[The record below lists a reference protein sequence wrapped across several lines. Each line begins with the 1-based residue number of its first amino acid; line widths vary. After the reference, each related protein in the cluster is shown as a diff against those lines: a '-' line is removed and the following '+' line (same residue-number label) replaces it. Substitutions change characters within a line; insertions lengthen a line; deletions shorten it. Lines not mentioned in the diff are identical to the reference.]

1 MLKLFYLSVRFMTD
15 IQIIPFLLPI
25 GKRLTY
31 FTIANYSIIFLKV
44 TLIVIGT
51 QIQQLIKKSVS

>member
-1 MLKLFYLSVRFMTD
+1 MTD

-31 FTIANYSIIFLKV
+31 FTIANYSIFFLKV